1 MLTSFSQFRVLT
13 AFLFFKLH
21 KLHKNAKIGV
31 LENLEIKIF
40 CFSEVCKSKN
50 LPLKVSAS

>member
-21 KLHKNAKIGV
+21 KLHKNTKIGV
-31 LENLEIKIF
+31 LENLGNQNF
-40 CFSEVCKSKN
+40 LFF
-50 LPLKVSAS
+50 